1 MLKSLVYELQN
12 EIKNKGQNFNFIKD
26 YSWDNIMKTMKL
38 YDLHRVDNRSEKI
51 KTEDLSKLKDI
62 ISWDSQFSII
72 AECFYGCYSSLWD
85 TASEMHGK
93 SNLIRKKNNGKTKYN
108 KIFD

>member
-12 EIKNKGQNFNFIKD
+12 EVKNKGQNFNFIKD

-38 YDLHRVDNRSEKI
+38 YDLHWVDNRSEKI

-72 AECFYGCYSSLWD
+72 AECFLWQLFKFMGYD
-85 TASEMHGK
+85 FRNAWTVK
-93 SNLIRKKNNGKTKYN
+93 SHKEKNNGKT
-108 KIFD
+108 